1 MLKSDRL
8 FRDIK
13 TQMEDSDELFDYISD
28 LPSDNV
34 LEICNFVLIGGGTE
48 GGGGEVDSGGGGVVG
63 GQGVACCEDNPSNQY
78 NDFVE
83 ILDYQLSNN
92 NNNIESNTLN
102 GGHEKVKII
111 TTV

>member
-1 MLKSDRL
+1 
-8 FRDIK
+8 
-13 TQMEDSDELFDYISD
+13 MEDSDELFDYISD

-63 GQGVACCEDNPSNQY
+63 GQDAASCEDNPSNQY

-83 ILDYQLSNN
+83 ILDYQHSNN
-92 NNNIESNTLN
+92 NNNIESNKLN
-102 GGHEKVKII
+102 GGHEKVKIF